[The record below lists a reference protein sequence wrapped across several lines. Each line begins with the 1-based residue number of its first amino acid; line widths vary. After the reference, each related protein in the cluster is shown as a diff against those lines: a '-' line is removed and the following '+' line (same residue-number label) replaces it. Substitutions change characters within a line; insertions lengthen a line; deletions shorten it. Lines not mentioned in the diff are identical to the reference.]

1 MIELI
6 DFNEEGS
13 KIKKSLILKVY
24 CNFPDLLLA
33 IQKHNTYLNM
43 LYQTHKIPFYLESME
58 SGFLFIVEDMVAFE
72 QVRDEAE
79 LSRKILEIE
88 SIESDNIPFS
98 APFQAALDNIAKR
111 GETIIFTIEGD
122 SSDSDIVFSILKEN
136 FGQVSK
142 EIKVVP
148 SDFNEIQILF
158 KNLEVFKLYAR
169 ICMSFTHELK
179 KDLG

>member
-1 MIELI
+1 MIDLI

-13 KIKKSLILKVY
+13 KIKKSLILKVH
-24 CNFPDLLLA
+24 CNFPDLLIA

-58 SGFLFIVEDMVAFE
+58 RGFLFIVEDMAAFE

-79 LSRKILEIE
+79 LSRKLLEIE
-88 SIESDNIPFS
+88 SEDNPFS
-98 APFQAALDNIAKR
+98 GPFQAALEDIAKR
-111 GETIIFTIEGD
+111 GETIIFTIEGE
-122 SSDSDIVFSILKEN
+122 SSDSDIVFAILKNN
-136 FGQVSK
+136 FEQVSK

-148 SDFNEIQILF
+148 SNFNEIQILF